1 MKHRVGPRHSSRTG
15 HTLFGLFRPDC
26 VRDDDNRE
34 FLEMLSRSQRT
45 IFQVCLHFTDR
56 RADSIRDLY
65 QEIAATLWEA
75 WPRFRGESSTDTW
88 VHRVALNVAVT
99 EVRRRAR
106 QPNFVPLEEWMYDT
120 IAEEIDKAPPDYF
133 HLISALDPD
142 ERALLFLRLEGLP
155 LSDIATILSTT
166 QPAIKQRL
174 YRLRKKIDT
183 RRLSAI
189 LDRPEASPTVLD
201 SSGARTNHSR
211 LLYSWGI
218 LALLLTAVSV
228 YWGIALW
235 HYRNDIHFRL
245 FTLFVEAAFLFLSAE
260 SVATVLALRHHAPT
274 RIGLGGLWSG
284 WRRTVA
290 ISLAASCTLVMVS
303 CTPTVGDGYTMTQ
316 DHWARAQA
324 IETVTQTIYN
334 P

>member
-1 MKHRVGPRHSSRTG
+1 MDNNDTSPSFSDLQS
-15 HTLFGLFRPDC
+15 LF
-26 VRDDDNRE
+26 DD
-34 FLEMLSRSQRT
+34 
-45 IFQVCLHFTDR
+45 H
-56 RADSIRDLY
+56 
-65 QEIAATLWEA
+65 
-75 WPRFRGESSTDTW
+75 
-88 VHRVALNVAVT
+88 
-99 EVRRRAR
+99 
-106 QPNFVPLEEWMYDT
+106 
-120 IAEEIDKAPPDYF
+120 
-133 HLISALDPD
+133 
-142 ERALLFLRLEGLP
+142 
-155 LSDIATILSTT
+155 
-166 QPAIKQRL
+166 
-174 YRLRKKIDT
+174 T

-235 HYRNDIHFRL
+235 HYQNDIHFRL

-260 SVATVLALRHHAPT
+260 SVATVLALRRHAPT

-303 CTPTVGDGYTMTQ
+303 CTPTIGDGYTMTQ

-324 IETVTQTIYN
+324 IDTVTQTIYN
-334 P
+334 L